1 MYENT
6 DIYVL
11 FSCYVFVSVWVH
23 SLYVCVRICD
33 PKAPVYHLVIIQPS
47 AKNKTNKN
55 KLEKEQ
61 KNKKKLGYINKE
73 WCLSRSPLSK

>member
-55 KLEKEQ
+55 TVPSTNIGTLGKYEQ
-61 KNKKKLGYINKE
+61 GWLWK
-73 WCLSRSPLSK
+73 